1 MLAGPVL
8 IMSILDMASQL
19 TEPRIL
25 YGEFGLY
32 AGHRSNMKTRII
44 PIVLVMLAVT
54 IADSMETVDKLRPPR
69 SDMLITY
76 ETRKDSKGETK
87 HEMVVTH
94 PTGLVVFIN
103 ESDLQEQRAILLA
116 EKLRV
121 ETELAIVDD
130 QIKEVQKLA
139 VKP

>member
-1 MLAGPVL
+1 
-8 IMSILDMASQL
+8 
-19 TEPRIL
+19 
-25 YGEFGLY
+25 
-32 AGHRSNMKTRII
+32 
-44 PIVLVMLAVT
+44 
-54 IADSMETVDKLRPPR
+54 
-69 SDMLITY
+69 MLITY

>member
-1 MLAGPVL
+1 
-8 IMSILDMASQL
+8 
-19 TEPRIL
+19 
-25 YGEFGLY
+25 
-32 AGHRSNMKTRII
+32 MKTRII

-76 ETRKDSKGETK
+76 ETRKDSKG
-87 HEMVVTH
+87 
-94 PTGLVVFIN
+94 
-103 ESDLQEQRAILLA
+103 
-116 EKLRV
+116 
-121 ETELAIVDD
+121 DD